1 MWAYVVLL
9 VTLAVAVQMAWV
21 TVTILVMGETSRT
34 IVLVDMAAVLMALMS
49 LVMMVVIEEVVVG
62 GAMAGVAVTR
72 ADRRK
77 LCSGSSSNCIGGDI
91 YKGWKSQESTSI
103 FWTHEG
109 RDLEAEG
116 LALWYGGS

>member
-62 GAMAGVAVTR
+62 GAMTGVAVTR
-72 ADRRK
+72 ADR
-77 LCSGSSSNCIGGDI
+77 
-91 YKGWKSQESTSI
+91 E
-103 FWTHEG
+103 
-109 RDLEAEG
+109 EA
-116 LALWYGGS
+116 LQWQQQQLHRW

>member
-34 IVLVDMAAVLMALMS
+34 IVLVDMVAVLMALMS

-72 ADRRK
+72 ADR
-77 LCSGSSSNCIGGDI
+77 
-91 YKGWKSQESTSI
+91 E
-103 FWTHEG
+103 
-109 RDLEAEG
+109 EA
-116 LALWYGGS
+116 LQWQQQQLHRW

>member
-72 ADRRK
+72 ADR
-77 LCSGSSSNCIGGDI
+77 
-91 YKGWKSQESTSI
+91 E
-103 FWTHEG
+103 
-109 RDLEAEG
+109 EA
-116 LALWYGGS
+116 LQWQQQQLHRW

>member
-34 IVLVDMAAVLMALMS
+34 IVLVDMVAVLMALMS
-49 LVMMVVIEEVVVG
+49 LVMMVVIKEVVVG

-72 ADRRK
+72 ADR
-77 LCSGSSSNCIGGDI
+77 
-91 YKGWKSQESTSI
+91 E
-103 FWTHEG
+103 
-109 RDLEAEG
+109 EA
-116 LALWYGGS
+116 LQWQQQQLHRW